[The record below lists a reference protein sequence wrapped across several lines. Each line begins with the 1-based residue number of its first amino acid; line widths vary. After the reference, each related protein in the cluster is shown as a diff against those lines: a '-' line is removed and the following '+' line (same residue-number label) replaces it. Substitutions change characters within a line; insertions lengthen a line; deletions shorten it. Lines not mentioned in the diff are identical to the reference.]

1 MIGTATIKDG
11 PMTGTAAVDSVKAF
25 KLRCEA
31 RALLWRLGELE
42 LQDAVDVLQADA
54 VFDGLVDQLGQDAVQ
69 EIMARVFGDTP

>member
-1 MIGTATIKDG
+1 MIGTATIKG
-11 PMTGTAAVDSVKAF
+11 APMTGTTVDPVAAF
-25 KLRCEA
+25 TLRCEA

-69 EIMARVFGDTP
+69 EIMARAFGDTP

>member
-1 MIGTATIKDG
+1 MIGTAAIKG
-11 PMTGTAAVDSVKAF
+11 APMTGTTVDPVAAF
-25 KLRCEA
+25 TLRCEA

-69 EIMARVFGDTP
+69 EIMARAFGDTP